1 MSTSLWLLE
10 LDKRSCRPHHSWNRK
25 KIWFL
30 HPLYHQKMQFPKPGK
45 HSIIYKSTT
54 FAHFCY
60 PYVNLLNFVLFL
72 HKSQQSTFFKKTP
85 QNSSKQKTKKI
96 TCLLTFNKYLDLL
109 PWVDCEIVKLSPKKK
124 KFQYQDVFYSK
135 PWLFRP

>member
-25 KIWFL
+25 KNLVSTPPIS
-30 HPLYHQKMQFPKPGK
+30 PENAIPKARE

-60 PYVNLLNFVLFL
+60 LYVNLLNFVSFL
-72 HKSQQSTFFKKTP
+72 HKSQQSTFFQKKQ

-96 TCLLTFNKYLDLL
+96 TYLLTFNKYLDLL

-124 KFQYQDVFYSK
+124 KFQYQDVFYIK
-135 PWLFRP
+135 R